1 MRAKIRVALASSFIA
16 GTLLVARA
24 AAIVAAGHSGSV
36 AGPQEGANP
45 PSNLKIERSE
55 EAKAVARSV
64 RTRPMHGTVNV
75 FLANRNGLV
84 AVTDSRLS
92 NGTDHEDTGR
102 KLFQIDD
109 HTICSIAGWYSDAG
123 PVIKGDDA
131 RSAAYPAY
139 LSVPDIMWAVTSDH
153 TFSSLDIDRKME
165 VLSEA
170 FAFSLLASANWDVA
184 AGVSR
189 PLSALKVTSEITV
202 AGFDEHGMLK
212 ILQADLEPMIKD
224 AQIVQYIAEQ
234 KPAVYVT
241 EESGLVS
248 VVRGIPGT
256 AQSILSGSYPGMAD
270 DPILGY
276 FKTALASDKG
286 KSLSLTDMRQVAKEI
301 VRRTSQQFPQSV
313 GGRMQIAELSAGRV
327 SEFVQPISGT
337 PQIPR
342 AIFRRVEDSAFR
354 GALAGLIHVTPPQ
367 VIFAQKLNLLDGPQS
382 LDNIF
387 FFKSDFARVALTYS
401 GSPRAI
407 FDKSNTV
414 VDSTLTLLPGADPNS
429 NFVRQIKAD
438 FPTLKVIDQSGAPR
452 R

>member
-1 MRAKIRVALASSFIA
+1 
-16 GTLLVARA
+16 
-24 AAIVAAGHSGSV
+24 
-36 AGPQEGANP
+36 
-45 PSNLKIERSE
+45 
-55 EAKAVARSV
+55 
-64 RTRPMHGTVNV
+64 
-75 FLANRNGLV
+75 
-84 AVTDSRLS
+84 
-92 NGTDHEDTGR
+92 
-102 KLFQIDD
+102 
-109 HTICSIAGWYSDAG
+109 
-123 PVIKGDDA
+123 
-131 RSAAYPAY
+131 
-139 LSVPDIMWAVTSDH
+139 
-153 TFSSLDIDRKME
+153 
-165 VLSEA
+165 
-170 FAFSLLASANWDVA
+170 
-184 AGVSR
+184 
-189 PLSALKVTSEITV
+189 
-202 AGFDEHGMLK
+202 
-212 ILQADLEPMIKD
+212 MIKD

-270 DPILGY
+270 DQILGY

>member
-1 MRAKIRVALASSFIA
+1 
-16 GTLLVARA
+16 
-24 AAIVAAGHSGSV
+24 
-36 AGPQEGANP
+36 
-45 PSNLKIERSE
+45 
-55 EAKAVARSV
+55 
-64 RTRPMHGTVNV
+64 
-75 FLANRNGLV
+75 
-84 AVTDSRLS
+84 
-92 NGTDHEDTGR
+92 
-102 KLFQIDD
+102 
-109 HTICSIAGWYSDAG
+109 
-123 PVIKGDDA
+123 
-131 RSAAYPAY
+131 
-139 LSVPDIMWAVTSDH
+139 
-153 TFSSLDIDRKME
+153 
-165 VLSEA
+165 
-170 FAFSLLASANWDVA
+170 
-184 AGVSR
+184 
-189 PLSALKVTSEITV
+189 
-202 AGFDEHGMLK
+202 
-212 ILQADLEPMIKD
+212 
-224 AQIVQYIAEQ
+224 
-234 KPAVYVT
+234 
-241 EESGLVS
+241 
-248 VVRGIPGT
+248 
-256 AQSILSGSYPGMAD
+256 MAD